1 MTVLFL
7 DIATTT
13 GWASGPASAERPAAS
28 GVIRLAR
35 GKDVSTA
42 VKFGAL
48 LDWLVAR
55 LSAERHRMVIFEA
68 PIGPG
73 MDRAGLT
80 NYSTKYLLTGLCA
93 VAEAACHCTRTPV
106 AQASAASIRKA
117 LLPAKPGK
125 GEAKAAVL
133 AEVRRR
139 GFTPTDDNEADA
151 IAGWLH
157 ATAEIRRL
165 GDDYP
170 AFKF

>member
-13 GWASGPASAERPAAS
+13 GWASGPTGAERPAAS

-35 GKDVSTA
+35 GQDVPTA
-42 VKFGAL
+42 VKFGSL

-55 LSAERHRMVIFEA
+55 LSAERHSMVVFEA

-73 MDRAGLT
+73 IDRAGLT

-106 AQASAASIRKA
+106 AQASAASIRKTLRVKA
-117 LLPAKPGK
+117 PKGK
-125 GEAKAAVL
+125 SKEYVL
-133 AEVRRR
+133 AEIRRR
-139 GFTPTDDNEADA
+139 GFDPKDDNEADA

-157 ATAEIRRL
+157 AAAEIRRL
-165 GDDYP
+165 GDDFP